1 MAVAVVCELVVA
13 GGELLQALGR
23 DGGEIAGEL
32 GVLGQHHRAPRHERV
47 DQLLLPHRPVS
58 APLLLRLLG
67 SAPTLLRCRRC
78 RARRRWWGWGGTGW
92 RRGGKDLPNGGVRG
106 KEKGRKKSN
115 SDSGMGTQ
123 VFCEPVL
130 GRK

>member
-1 MAVAVVCELVVA
+1 GERERERERERKQLTESVLDEVVEGVAVAVVCELVVA

-78 RARRRWWGWGGTGW
+78 RARRRWWGWVGN
-92 RRGGKDLPNGGVRG
+92 RV
-106 KEKGRKKSN
+106 E
-115 SDSGMGTQ
+115 
-123 VFCEPVL
+123 E
-130 GRK
+130 